1 LPWATPNNNKSVWV
15 AETETANLFSLR
27 VVVTFR
33 TTQSRVSIT
42 IFGNV
47 VDDADITVSQN
58 PLLDGDFLEEY
69 PTIRVDLMKGW
80 TL

>member
-1 LPWATPNNNKSVWV
+1 
-15 AETETANLFSLR
+15 LR
-27 VVVTFR
+27 VFVTFR
-33 TTQSRVSIT
+33 TTQTRVSIT

-47 VDDADITVSQN
+47 VDDADITVSPN